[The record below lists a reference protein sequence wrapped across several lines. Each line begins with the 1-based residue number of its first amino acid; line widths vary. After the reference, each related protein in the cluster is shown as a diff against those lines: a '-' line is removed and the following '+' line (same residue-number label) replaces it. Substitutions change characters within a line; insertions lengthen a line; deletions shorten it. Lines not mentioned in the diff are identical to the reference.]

1 MNNKTF
7 NEDICYNKM
16 KDISQKKKNNEKY
29 NTVNHSPTNVLN
41 KKIFFIFK
49 YSFNECCFLS

>member
-29 NTVNHSPTNVLN
+29 NTVTHSPTNVLN

-49 YSFNECCFLS
+49 YSFNEYCFLS